1 MIFDIENAFRKS
13 GLKKED
19 REQLK
24 QYCREEFGD
33 DEMMYELHVIRAINA
48 FKKGYFAHAPPQ
60 RRTVLAREAKETYSG
75 DSEVGAEKEDE
86 TE

>member
-1 MIFDIENAFRKS
+1 MIFDIELAFRKS

-48 FKKGYFAHAPPQ
+48 FKKGYFAHDPLQ
-60 RRTVLAREAKETYSG
+60 RRAVLVREAKRTYPGNSERGTENEEETG
-75 DSEVGAEKEDE
+75 
-86 TE
+86 